1 MKRIIEAKE
10 IVLYKKLLQVLGD
23 YSTRVPATGID
34 RLFDIAIEQGKKIL
48 PSDKLALNILDFILN
63 SGSTP
68 SVIQKLLNM
77 RLSDLPVECRP
88 MIKVGKKHEV
98 AFWVRDNEISDKV
111 KDLIDFQATGK
122 AGKWGDLEGESV
134 QLLDLSKEKD

>member
-23 YSTRVPATGID
+23 YSTKVPATGID
-34 RLFDIAIEQGKKIL
+34 RLFDIAIEQGKKVL
-48 PSDKLALNILDFILN
+48 PSDKLALNILGFVLN

-68 SVIQKLLNM
+68 KVIQKLLNM
-77 RLSDLPVECRP
+77 RLSDLPVQWRP

-98 AFWVRDNEISDKV
+98 AFWVRDNKISDKV
-111 KDLIDFQATGK
+111 KDLINWDSEGK
-122 AGKWGDLEGESV
+122 TGKWGDLEGESV